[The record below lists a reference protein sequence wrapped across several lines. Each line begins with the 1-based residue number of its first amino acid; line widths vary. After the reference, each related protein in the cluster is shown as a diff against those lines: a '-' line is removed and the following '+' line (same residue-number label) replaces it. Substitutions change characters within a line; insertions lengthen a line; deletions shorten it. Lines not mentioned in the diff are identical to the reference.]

1 MEPKKIKI
9 CGLRDPKNILDI
21 IHLGPDYLGFIF
33 FRQSSRYVQSIDE
46 SFLHALQ
53 IKKTAV
59 FVNSSITEVD
69 AVLNTYS
76 FEAVQLHGSES
87 AEYCK
92 ELNRENLEV
101 IKAFGVNEDFEW
113 EQLRPYLDCVDFFLF
128 DTLTPMYGGSGK
140 SFNWKILEEYPFSKP
155 YFLSGGIGPENFK
168 EACAISDDRLYAL
181 DLNSK
186 FESFPGYK
194 DIQLLKK
201 VIK

>member
-21 IHLGPDYLGFIF
+21 IHLDPDYLGFIF